1 MKKTIGFIP
10 VRCGSKSIPMKN
22 IKELNGYPLLYWCLN
37 AAYKANIFD
46 VIYVA
51 TECPEI
57 VSCVE
62 ELGINDIEIFNRS
75 KRNAQDDSSTE
86 SVILE
91 FLAQK
96 NITEES
102 LFFLIQATNPFTQS
116 NDFKMAL
123 EKYKSH
129 NYDSLLTC
137 TLSKNFY
144 WSEYGEPSNYDYT
157 NRPRRQDFR
166 GTLVENGAFYIN
178 TVKNIKK
185 YQNRLSGNIG
195 TFIMDEISQTEID
208 EEKDW
213 IIAEHLLKR
222 IM

>member
-1 MKKTIGFIP
+1 MSL
-10 VRCGSKSIPMKN
+10 V
-22 IKELNGYPLLYWCLN
+22 
-37 AAYKANIFD
+37 
-46 VIYVA
+46 
-51 TECPEI
+51 
-57 VSCVE
+57 
-62 ELGINDIEIFNRS
+62 GINDIEIFNRS